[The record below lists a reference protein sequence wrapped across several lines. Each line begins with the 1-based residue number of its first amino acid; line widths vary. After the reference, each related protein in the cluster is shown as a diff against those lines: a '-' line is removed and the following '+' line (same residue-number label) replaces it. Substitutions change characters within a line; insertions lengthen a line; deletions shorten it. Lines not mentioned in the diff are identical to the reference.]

1 MKRVISA
8 VITIATA
15 ATATIAVVAA
25 ITPAMAAQH
34 PARSR
39 PASHAKLIA
48 HAKTAR
54 HGKETPRDAKLA
66 VTLPE
71 EIASEFKGGKY
82 VTIVRCSGTVTT
94 PAPVRIARPDVPL
107 LVHGGALEAKI
118 VKLLAK
124 PHTYKTIYKCTVV
137 VKEKV
142 PSVVKKVKKVK
153 RATHKKS
160 CEIGAPGKRGGG
172 KGAGCSHI
180 VTLNTGFGGAA
191 GPVAGH
197 HPAG

>member
-1 MKRVISA
+1 MNRVISA

-15 ATATIAVVAA
+15 ATAIAVAA
-25 ITPAMAAQH
+25 AVTPAMAALH
-34 PARSR
+34 PAHSR
-39 PASHAKLIA
+39 PASDAKLTA
-48 HAKTAR
+48 HAETAR
-54 HGKETPRDAKLA
+54 HGKETARDAKRS

-94 PAPVRIARPDVPL
+94 PAPVHIARPDVPL
-107 LVHGGALEAKI
+107 MVHGGALKAKI

-124 PHTYKTIYKCTVV
+124 PHTYKTIYRCTVV
-137 VKEKV
+137 VKVKV
-142 PSVVKKVKKVK
+142 PAVVKKVKKVK
-153 RATHKKS
+153 KTTHKKS
-160 CEIGAPGKRGGG
+160 CEIGTQGPGAGG
-172 KGAGCSHI
+172 KGAGCSRI